1 LFGRTKNAP
10 AASTPADTPLKDGGK
25 GRPTP
30 SRKEAEAAAKAR
42 AKTPRTR
49 KEQAAAQRLR
59 RSESS
64 RKVREGMRTG
74 DERYLL
80 ARDKGPVRHFIRDYV
95 DARWSLVE
103 LMIPVL
109 IVSMVLGYSGNASA
123 RAFSSSLLL
132 TMFLVIILEMTI
144 LRFRLRSQLTRRFP
158 NESLKGS
165 TWYAVVR
172 AMQLRFLRMPKPQVK
187 RGQALPDTYR

>member
-1 LFGRTKNAP
+1 
-10 AASTPADTPLKDGGK
+10 
-25 GRPTP
+25 
-30 SRKEAEAAAKAR
+30 
-42 AKTPRTR
+42 
-49 KEQAAAQRLR
+49 
-59 RSESS
+59 
-64 RKVREGMRTG
+64 MRTG